1 MKYIDLFYVFDASA
15 GTVQFSNWA
24 SGTLRKEY
32 IALITNL
39 EDGLIIYSFADPSK
53 GGTITPDAGGDIL
66 TLEYDT
72 TSMSDTD
79 ALRIDFDDT
88 LYPASNQEL
97 TDISDQLTEISGKLP
112 STLGQKAKAASLA
125 VTLASD
131 QEALPL
137 PTGAATEAKQDDAI
151 TQLTSIAG
159 KDFATETT
167 LALIKAKTDNLD
179 IATSALR
186 DALRGAGS
194 KTLTDLETDLAAIKT
209 AVETID
215 NFISGSKGLVTE
227 DNSAAIKTAVETIDN
242 FISGS
247 RGLVTEDNSAAILAT
262 SGATADAIVAAGAA
276 GSLSAKLRRATQG
289 LEDLKT
295 LIVLA
300 AGNNN
305 IGNVD
310 VETVPA
316 DPFGANAD
324 ATVAAGATGSI
335 SAKLRRVTQG
345 LEDLKTLIVLGAG
358 NNNIGDVDVA
368 SIAAGTN
375 LIGKVAA
382 QHSTSAMSNGT
393 TDVTPKFAKID
404 RATNADGAA
413 VVNIVSAKKIRVLTL
428 TMVSAGT
435 VSVKW
440 MSTTNNSSGSGVNTD
455 LTGLMSLVANT
466 GMADVF
472 SPVGLFET
480 ASGEGLKLNLNAA
493 VQVSGYLTYLEI

>member
-1 MKYIDLFYVFDASA
+1 MKILYDSYLFDASA
-15 GTVQFSNWA
+15 QTVVFQGHV
-24 SGTLRKEY
+24 SGS
-32 IALITNL
+32 L
-39 EDGLIIYSFADPSK
+39 EQRRILSIINVVEGVIIYNLLDPNK
-53 GGTITPDAGGDIL
+53 GGTIIPDAGGDIL

-79 ALRIDFDDT
+79 ELHIAFEDGV
-88 LYPASNQEL
+88 YPASQD
-97 TDISDQLTEISGKLP
+97 DIGGIQSVLP
-112 STLGQKAKAASLA
+112 ASLGQKIKAQSLP
-125 VTLASD
+125 VTIASD
-131 QEALPL
+131 QDALPVSIDSIDL
-137 PTGAATEAKQDDAI
+137 PTGASTSAKQDNEIAL
-151 TQLTSIAG
+151 LTSIEG
-159 KDFATETT
+159 KDFSSETT

-179 IATSALR
+179 IAVSALR

-215 NFISGSKGLVTE
+215 NFISGTKGLVTE
-227 DNSAAIKTAVETIDN
+227 DNSAAIKTAVETIDNFISGSRGLVTEDNSAAIKTAVEVIDN

-276 GSLSAKLRRATQG
+276 GS
-289 LEDLKT
+289 
-295 LIVLA
+295 
-300 AGNNN
+300 
-305 IGNVD
+305 
-310 VETVPA
+310 
-316 DPFGANAD
+316 
-324 ATVAAGATGSI
+324 I

-345 LEDLKTLIVLGAG
+345 LEDLKTLIVLAAG
-358 NNNIGDVDVA
+358 TAIIGKVGIDQTTPGTTNGVQVNA
-368 SIAAGTN
+368 ALPAGTN

-413 VVNIVSAKKIRVLTL
+413 VVSLVSAKKIRVLTL

-440 MSTTNNSSGSGVNTD
+440 QSSTSNSTGAGSNTD

-480 ASGEGLKLNLNAA
+480 VAGEALKLNLNAA